1 VLFNT
6 FNSRFEQHFIDE
18 FRELVMAQGA
28 RSFRHLFVKRGR
40 MGQQLDTEALLQQV
54 DDTWELTPVE
64 ATSGHKDRTNQ

>member
-1 VLFNT
+1 
-6 FNSRFEQHFIDE
+6 
-18 FRELVMAQGA
+18 MAQGA